1 MTLLLAGLV
10 LAVPTSTAFAQDA
23 AESTSFAEAFF
34 ISYSTDASGEQ
45 GVEWLGSLVIW
56 TLMATSIASLGLIGQ
71 LAFAFKRE
79 KLVPEPVVSRATD
92 YLQTG
97 RFREA
102 LTMLSEPGSESD
114 FATVL
119 KASLERA
126 SGGHEAMQA
135 GLEQAATE
143 VMASRVR
150 RVEILNVIGQVS
162 PMLGLFGTV
171 YGMILAFQSIVTSGG
186 NADPVL
192 LAGGIGT
199 ALVTTFWG
207 LVVAIPA
214 LAGYAV
220 LRGRLDATLAEAFGE
235 AETLVERF
243 RPRASRD
250 KDRERSSSSSSSS
263 SSRDKEKDK
272 DRSSSSSS
280 SRDKDRERS
289 SSSSSRDK
297 DRERS
302 SSSSSRDKDKE
313 KDKERSSSSSSRSSR
328 DKERS
333 SRSRQD
339 EESSSPRKSAPEPG
353 ASEVDDDGEDDDS

>member
-1 MTLLLAGLV
+1 VPSSRRKTLRSASFALLIAGL
-10 LAVPTSTAFAQDA
+10 AITVPATSAFAQEAGD
-23 AESTSFAEAFF
+23 STSFAEAFF

-126 SGGHEAMQA
+126 PGGHEAMLA

-171 YGMILAFQSIVTSGG
+171 YGMILAFQSIVSSGG

-207 LVVAIPA
+207 LIVAIPA
-214 LAGYAV
+214 LSGYAV

-250 KDRERSSSSSSSS
+250 KDRSSGSSSKSG
-263 SSRDKEKDK
+263 
-272 DRSSSSSS
+272 
-280 SRDKDRERS
+280 SRDKDAS
-289 SSSSSRDK
+289 SSSGSSR
-297 DRERS
+297 RRPTAEAEEQ
-302 SSSSSRDKDKE
+302 RDTD
-313 KDKERSSSSSSRSSR
+313 
-328 DKERS
+328 
-333 SRSRQD
+333 
-339 EESSSPRKSAPEPG
+339 G
-353 ASEVDDDGEDDDS
+353 DDA

>member
-1 MTLLLAGLV
+1 MPSSRRKTNRHIPMTLLLAGLV

-263 SSRDKEKDK
+263 
-272 DRSSSSSS
+272 
-280 SRDKDRERS
+280 RDKD
-289 SSSSSRDK
+289 K
-297 DRERS
+297 ERS

-339 EESSSPRKSAPEPG
+339 EESSSRRKSAPEPG

>member
-34 ISYSTDASGEQ
+34 ISYSTYASGEQ

-297 DRERS
+297 D
-302 SSSSSRDKDKE
+302 KE
-313 KDKERSSSSSSRSSR
+313 KERSSSSSSRSSR

-339 EESSSPRKSAPEPG
+339 EESSSRRKSAPEPG

>member
-1 MTLLLAGLV
+1 MFPHPALRLDRPRLLAV
-10 LAVPTSTAFAQDA
+10 AALAAACLAAPAAAQDA

-79 KLVPEPVVSRATD
+79 KLVPDPVVSRATD

-102 LTMLSEPGSESD
+102 LTMLSEPGSASD

-119 KASLERA
+119 KSALERA
-126 SGGHEAMQA
+126 PGGHEAMSA

-143 VMASRVR
+143 VMAARVR

-171 YGMILAFQSIVTSGG
+171 YGMILAFQSIVSSGG

-220 LRGRLDATLAEAFGE
+220 LRGRLDATLAEAIGE

-243 RPRASRD
+243 RPKPSR
-250 KDRERSSSSSSSS
+250 
-263 SSRDKEKDK
+263 DK

-280 SRDKDRERS
+280 SSSRSGRSSSSSSSRDSEKRS
-289 SSSSSRDK
+289 SSSSSR
-297 DRERS
+297 RR
-302 SSSSSRDKDKE
+302 
-313 KDKERSSSSSSRSSR
+313 
-328 DKERS
+328 
-333 SRSRQD
+333 
-339 EESSSPRKSAPEPG
+339 PEPD
-353 ASEVDDDGEDDDS
+353 AESHDDDAEEDDS

>member
-1 MTLLLAGLV
+1 MAGLA
-10 LAVPTSTAFAQDA
+10 LILPTSNAFAQEA
-23 AESTSFAEAFF
+23 SESTSFAEAFF

-114 FATVL
+114 FVTVL

-126 SGGHEAMQA
+126 PGGHEAMLA

-171 YGMILAFQSIVTSGG
+171 YGMILAFQSIVSSGG

-243 RPRASRD
+243 RPRAARD
-250 KDRERSSSSSSSS
+250 KDKDKDRDRDRDRDRGSSSSSSKSRS
-263 SSRDKEKDK
+263 SSRDRKDAS
-272 DRSSSSSS
+272 DSDVRSERT
-280 SRDKDRERS
+280 SRRRPTPEA
-289 SSSSSRDK
+289 
-297 DRERS
+297 E
-302 SSSSSRDKDKE
+302 E
-313 KDKERSSSSSSRSSR
+313 
-328 DKERS
+328 
-333 SRSRQD
+333 QHD
-339 EESSSPRKSAPEPG
+339 EE
-353 ASEVDDDGEDDDS
+353 EDDS

>member
-263 SSRDKEKDK
+263 SSRDREKDK

-280 SRDKDRERS
+280 S
-289 SSSSSRDK
+289 SSSRDK
-297 DRERS
+297 
-302 SSSSSRDKDKE
+302 E
-313 KDKERSSSSSSRSSR
+313 KDKDRSSSSSSRSSR

-339 EESSSPRKSAPEPG
+339 DESSARRKSAPEPG

>member
-1 MTLLLAGLV
+1 MPLHFDRPRSILPHVVVGLALAASLAGPV
-10 LAVPTSTAFAQDA
+10 AAQET

-34 ISYSTDASGEQ
+34 VSHATDAAGETSI
-45 GVEWLGSLVIW
+45 EWLGSLVIW
-56 TLMATSIASLGLIGQ
+56 ILMATSIASLGLIGQ

-79 KLVPEPVVSRATD
+79 KLVPGPVVARATD

-102 LTMLSEPGSESD
+102 LTMLSEPASASD
-114 FATVL
+114 FSTVL
-119 KASLERA
+119 KSALERA
-126 SGGHEAMQA
+126 PGGHEAMLA

-143 VMASRVR
+143 VMATRVR

-171 YGMILAFQSIVTSGG
+171 YGMILAFQSIVSSGG

-220 LRGRLDATLAEAFGE
+220 LRGRLDATLAEAIGE
-235 AETLVERF
+235 SENLVERF
-243 RPRASRD
+243 RPKPA
-250 KDRERSSSSSSSS
+250 REKTRTSSSSGRGEKTSTRDGGKRAS
-263 SSRDKEKDK
+263 SSRRRGDA
-272 DRSSSSSS
+272 
-280 SRDKDRERS
+280 RD
-289 SSSSSRDK
+289 
-297 DRERS
+297 
-302 SSSSSRDKDKE
+302 
-313 KDKERSSSSSSRSSR
+313 
-328 DKERS
+328 
-333 SRSRQD
+333 D
-339 EESSSPRKSAPEPG
+339 EVSDDEGDSEDAES
-353 ASEVDDDGEDDDS
+353 

>member
-1 MTLLLAGLV
+1 VPSSRRKTFRLAPLPLLAAGLF
-10 LAVPTSTAFAQDA
+10 LALPASAAFAQDA

-126 SGGHEAMQA
+126 PGGHEAMMA

-171 YGMILAFQSIVTSGG
+171 YGMILAFQSIVSSGG

-243 RPRASRD
+243 RPRASRE
-250 KDRERSSSSSSSS
+250 KERGSGSSSGSGSASSSSSSSS
-263 SSRDKEKDK
+263 SK
-272 DRSSSSSS
+272 
-280 SRDKDRERS
+280 
-289 SSSSSRDK
+289 
-297 DRERS
+297 
-302 SSSSSRDKDKE
+302 
-313 KDKERSSSSSSRSSR
+313 SRS
-328 DKERS
+328 K
-333 SRSRQD
+333 SRSRRDALESDVTSEKSSRRRPTPEAEEQTD
-339 EESSSPRKSAPEPG
+339 E
-353 ASEVDDDGEDDDS
+353 EDDDS

>member
-297 DRERS
+297 E
-302 SSSSSRDKDKE
+302 KE
-313 KDKERSSSSSSRSSR
+313 KERSSSSSSRSSR

-339 EESSSPRKSAPEPG
+339 EESSSRRKSAPEPG

>member
-1 MTLLLAGLV
+1 MPSFRRKTNRLVLMMLLLAGLA
-10 LAVPTSTAFAQDA
+10 LAVPTSPALAQDGG
-23 AESTSFAEAFF
+23 ESTSFAEAFF

-71 LAFAFKRE
+71 LTFAFKRE

-102 LTMLSEPGSESD
+102 LTMLAEPGSESD

-119 KASLERA
+119 RASLERA
-126 SGGHEAMQA
+126 PGGHEAMLA

-171 YGMILAFQSIVTSGG
+171 YGMILAFQSIVSSGG

-207 LVVAIPA
+207 LIVAIPA
-214 LAGYAV
+214 LSGYAV
-220 LRGRLDATLAEAFGE
+220 LRGRLDATLAEAIGE

-250 KDRERSSSSSSSS
+250 KDRSSSSGSSS
-263 SSRDKEKDK
+263 SSREKG
-272 DRSSSSSS
+272 RSSSG
-280 SRDKDRERS
+280 
-289 SSSSSRDK
+289 
-297 DRERS
+297 
-302 SSSSSRDKDKE
+302 
-313 KDKERSSSSSSRSSR
+313 
-328 DKERS
+328 S
-333 SRSRQD
+333 SRSRDSGSDRNSDRSRRRQ
-339 EESSSPRKSAPEPG
+339 PEPEPE
-353 ASEVDDDGEDDDS
+353 SDDAELEDDDS

>member
-1 MTLLLAGLV
+1 
-10 LAVPTSTAFAQDA
+10 
-23 AESTSFAEAFF
+23 
-34 ISYSTDASGEQ
+34 
-45 GVEWLGSLVIW
+45 
-56 TLMATSIASLGLIGQ
+56 
-71 LAFAFKRE
+71 
-79 KLVPEPVVSRATD
+79 
-92 YLQTG
+92 
-97 RFREA
+97 
-102 LTMLSEPGSESD
+102 
-114 FATVL
+114 
-119 KASLERA
+119 
-126 SGGHEAMQA
+126 MQA

-186 NADPVL
+186 NAYPVL

-250 KDRERSSSSSSSS
+250 KDRERSSSSSS
-263 SSRDKEKDK
+263 
-272 DRSSSSSS
+272 
-280 SRDKDRERS
+280 
-289 SSSSSRDK
+289 
-297 DRERS
+297 
-302 SSSSSRDKDKE
+302 
-313 KDKERSSSSSSRSSR
+313 RSSR

-339 EESSSPRKSAPEPG
+339 EESSSRRKSAPEPG

>member
-1 MTLLLAGLV
+1 VPSSRRQTLRSASFTLLIAGL
-10 LAVPTSTAFAQDA
+10 AIGVPTTGAFAQEAGD
-23 AESTSFAEAFF
+23 STSFAEAFF

-126 SGGHEAMQA
+126 PGGHEAMLA

-171 YGMILAFQSIVTSGG
+171 YGMILAFQSIVSSGG

-207 LVVAIPA
+207 LIVAIPA
-214 LAGYAV
+214 LSGYAV

-250 KDRERSSSSSSSS
+250 KDRSSGSSSKSG
-263 SSRDKEKDK
+263 
-272 DRSSSSSS
+272 
-280 SRDKDRERS
+280 SRDKDAS
-289 SSSSSRDK
+289 SSSGSSR
-297 DRERS
+297 RRPTAEAEEQ
-302 SSSSSRDKDKE
+302 RDTD
-313 KDKERSSSSSSRSSR
+313 
-328 DKERS
+328 
-333 SRSRQD
+333 
-339 EESSSPRKSAPEPG
+339 G
-353 ASEVDDDGEDDDS
+353 DDA

>member
-1 MTLLLAGLV
+1 VPSSRRKTCRPHALTRMMLTGLV
-10 LAVPTSTAFAQDA
+10 CSALASPALAQETAEA
-23 AESTSFAEAFF
+23 TSFAEAFF

-45 GVEWLGSLVIW
+45 GIEWLGSLVIW

-79 KLVPEPVVSRATD
+79 KLVPDPVVSRATD

-119 KASLERA
+119 KAALERA

-171 YGMILAFQSIVTSGG
+171 YGMILAFQSIVSTGG

-250 KDRERSSSSSSSS
+250 KG
-263 SSRDKEKDK
+263 KD
-272 DRSSSSSS
+272 
-280 SRDKDRERS
+280 
-289 SSSSSRDK
+289 
-297 DRERS
+297 
-302 SSSSSRDKDKE
+302 
-313 KDKERSSSSSSRSSR
+313 KDKERSSASSSSSSAASSRDRASSSRSKDR
-328 DKERS
+328 
-333 SRSRQD
+333 
-339 EESSSPRKSAPEPG
+339 ESSSTSKSERPTKDRPQPAPEV
-353 ASEVDDDGEDDDS
+353 EDQNDDAAEAEEDDS